1 MRVFTSPSLLAS
13 RPPPDAPMDIVVIG
27 LSITSSWGNGH
38 ATTYRGLTRELTRR
52 GHSALFL
59 ERDQPWLHG
68 NRDLP
73 HPPDC
78 RTEIYS
84 TLEELKD
91 RFTRNVRQ
99 ADLVIVGS
107 YVPAGAAIGQWV
119 TNIAQGATAFYDLD
133 TPVTL
138 AKLKR
143 GDLDYLSYAL
153 IPCYDLYLSFTGG
166 PTLDL
171 IEGKLGSPMA
181 RALYCSVDPELY
193 YPEPAERLEQVDM
206 KWDLGYLGTYSD
218 DRQLTLDRL
227 MLEPARWWKQ
237 ARMVIAGSQYPKTI
251 PWPPNVKLAPH
262 LNPADHRAFYNA
274 QRFTLNIT
282 RADMV
287 AAGYSPSARLF
298 AAAACATPIIS
309 DWWNGLETLF
319 EPGEEILIAHDTED
333 TLCYLRD
340 LPEEIRIETGQRARA
355 RVMSAHTSAHRAAEL
370 EAHALA
376 ALMNKSSMKV

>member
-1 MRVFTSPSLLAS
+1 MRVFKTPNLLDSSSPHY
-13 RPPPDAPMDIVVIG
+13 APMDIVILG

-52 GHSALFL
+52 GHNVLFL
-59 ERDQPWLHG
+59 ERDQTWLRE
-68 NRDLP
+68 NRDLSC
-73 HPPDC
+73 PPYC

-84 TLEELKD
+84 TLEELKE

-107 YVPAGAAIGQWV
+107 FVPSGAAIGQWV
-119 TNIAQGATAFYDLD
+119 TNIAQGATAFYDID

-138 AKLKR
+138 ARLKR
-143 GDLDYLSYAL
+143 GDLDYLSFSL
-153 IPCYDLYLSFTGG
+153 IPRYDMYLSFTGG

-181 RALYCSVDPELY
+181 RALYCSVDPEIY
-193 YPEPAERLEQVDM
+193 YSEPSEPVDAQ
-206 KWDLGYLGTYSD
+206 WDLGYLGTYSD
-218 DRQLTLDRL
+218 DRQPALERL
-227 MLEPARWWKQ
+227 MLEPARRWKQ
-237 ARMVIAGSQYPKTI
+237 ARMIIAGAQYPKTLQ
-251 PWPPNVKLAPH
+251 WPPNVKRAPH
-262 LNPADHRAFYNA
+262 LNPSDHRAFYNA

-298 AAAACATPIIS
+298 EAAACAMPIIS

-340 LPEEIRIETGQRARA
+340 LPEEMRIETGQRARA
-355 RVMSAHTSAHRAAEL
+355 RVMSEHTAAHRAAEL